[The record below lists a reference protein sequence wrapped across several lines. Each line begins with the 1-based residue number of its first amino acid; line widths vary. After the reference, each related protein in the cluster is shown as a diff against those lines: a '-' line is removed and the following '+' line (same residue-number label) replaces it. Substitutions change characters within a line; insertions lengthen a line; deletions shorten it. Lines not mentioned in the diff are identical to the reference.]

1 MSYTSRPSGRRPS
14 RIGRQPSEL
23 VGRWLL
29 GGKATGRLVTWPWLR
44 IPSAEHGLRSQI
56 AGLARKGLLVR
67 GDDVLFADALYSTEL
82 GLDLTFGS
90 QDDS

>member
-1 MSYTSRPSGRRPS
+1 MA
-14 RIGRQPSEL
+14 IGRQSHGAPRHLALADGSL
-23 VGRWLL
+23 AAPG
-29 GGKATGRLVTWPWLR
+29 LR
-44 IPSAEHGLRSQI
+44 IPVSQI

-82 GLDLTFGS
+82 GLDLTFRS